1 MNFQKRYE
9 NHIEIE
15 ILRDIKLITTE
26 LRRNYLV
33 SEANHHT
40 EKKIWDDVF
49 SKRNIKKN
57 NNTNIM
63 NKPDYLG
70 LSILELIKIVM
81 YKFWYDYMKKIY
93 IKLYYMHIDS
103 FTDCIRTEDSY
114 VDIPKNVE
122 TRILILPIVS

>member
-1 MNFQKRYE
+1 
-9 NHIEIE
+9 
-15 ILRDIKLITTE
+15 
-26 LRRNYLV
+26 
-33 SEANHHT
+33 
-40 EKKIWDDVF
+40 
-49 SKRNIKKN
+49 
-57 NNTNIM
+57 M

-81 YKFWYDYMKKIY
+81 YKFWYDFVKKIY

>member
-40 EKKIWDDVF
+40 GKMIWDDVF
-49 SKRNIKKN
+49 SKRNIKKR

-70 LSILELIKIVM
+70 LSIIELRKIVM
-81 YKFWYDYMKKIY
+81 YKFWYDYVKKIY
-93 IKLYYMHIDS
+93 I
-103 FTDCIRTEDSY
+103 
-114 VDIPKNVE
+114 
-122 TRILILPIVS
+122 